1 MPDGDIVHK
10 RLGRLYQESYKW
22 LCEGKASLGECARV
36 LLKALCKD
44 IAQKG
49 DLPIKLAKEIGIT
62 LDKTINHGRENV
74 LINWASLSVE
84 IDKLVH
90 QCDGRPDLKELIL
103 RAVKGLINDFRYER
117 VVDSQNISI
126 EIVKRYM
133 IEVYDSSFKEKIP
146 LIPEHYVGIDQIHL
160 NQSINDMEPS
170 IIATINQWAK
180 QVIING
186 GVKKL
191 RLPRFSKKRAIDL
204 EENLL

>member
-1 MPDGDIVHK
+1 MVNIMPDGDVVHK
-10 RLGRLYQESYKW
+10 RLGRFYQESYKW
-22 LCEGKASLGECARV
+22 LCEGKASVGECARV
-36 LLKALCKD
+36 LLKALYKD

-49 DLPIKLAKEIGIT
+49 DLPIKLAQEIGRT
-62 LDKTINHGRENV
+62 LDNTINHNKEND
-74 LINWASLSVE
+74 WASLCGE

-103 RAVKGLINDFRYER
+103 RAVKSLINDFRYER

-160 NQSINDMEPS
+160 NQSIDDMEPS
-170 IIATINQWAK
+170 IIAAINQ
-180 QVIING
+180 
-186 GVKKL
+186 
-191 RLPRFSKKRAIDL
+191 
-204 EENLL
+204 